1 MIVSE
6 RGSALVTSLLMLL
19 LLSLLTLT
27 GLQNTTLEARVSGD
41 LLRHEML
48 LTSAESALATV
59 RQTARRR
66 FTNPTECLRRDEFGL
81 WRGTALWFQCLE
93 ESVAPCTQGWCGPR
107 AEASTLED
115 CPSFIPELASCWAEA
130 PVLGWPDAGGARASL
145 SQTESGTVA
154 ASLAQTQAQAVAQ
167 AQAQAVAQAQA
178 QAVAQAQ
185 VQAVAELRECTATP
199 WDTRSGEPALALDSP
214 PMTPVTDS
222 EAPPAQLI
230 RCHFVAFAR
239 SFLPHATAV
248 QQPLVLQS
256 HFEISAVFTPSQET
270 ETDLDSER
278 SLHAD
283 YPPEQTLIQQ
293 TLAKSP

>member
-27 GLQNTTLEARVSGD
+27 GLQNTALEARVSGD
-41 LLRHEML
+41 LLRREML
-48 LTSAESALATV
+48 LTSAESALAAV

-66 FTNPTECLRRDEFGL
+66 FTASTECLKRDEFGL

-115 CPSFIPELASCWAEA
+115 CPRFIPDLASCWAEA
-130 PVLGWPDAGGARASL
+130 PVLGWPDAGGATASL
-145 SQTESGTVA
+145 VQTESGTVA
-154 ASLAQTQAQAVAQ
+154 ASLA
-167 AQAQAVAQAQA
+167 
-178 QAVAQAQ
+178 
-185 VQAVAELRECTATP
+185 QAVAELRECTATP
-199 WDTRSGEPALALDSP
+199 WDIPSGEPALALDHP

-239 SFLPHATAV
+239 SSLPHATAV
-248 QQPLVLQS
+248 EQPLVLQS
-256 HFEISAVFTPSQET
+256 HFEISAVFTPSQDT

-278 SLHAD
+278 SLHSD